1 MAMDSVRGISPIAP
15 VPPVGGIDKANAA
28 TATGKDFGDLFN
40 EAVGRVEQY
49 RVNAETSANGF
60 MSGETEELHQVILAG
75 QRAEIAFETFLQV
88 RNKVVQAYQEIMR
101 MQM

>member
-1 MAMDSVRGISPIAP
+1 MAVDSIRGINPIAP
-15 VPPVGGIDKANAA
+15 VPSIGGLDKAEAPSGA
-28 TATGKDFGDLFN
+28 KEFGDMFN
-40 EAVGRVEQY
+40 EAIGRVEQY
-49 RVNAETSANGF
+49 RAKAENSANAF
-60 MSGETEELHQVILAG
+60 MNGETEELHQVILAG